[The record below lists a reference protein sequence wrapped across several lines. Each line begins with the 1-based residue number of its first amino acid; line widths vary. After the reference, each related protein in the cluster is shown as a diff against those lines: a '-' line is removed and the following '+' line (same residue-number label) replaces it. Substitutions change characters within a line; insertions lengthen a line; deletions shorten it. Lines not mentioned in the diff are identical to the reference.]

1 MAAQCTVMYNI
12 HVHSYLLGTALA
24 PSSSVVNDLAGPTL
38 NLSIIVGV
46 VAGVVSVGLL
56 VIILLV
62 IIVVRSAVRV
72 RKQNLVQKSTAD
84 HAHEEPFYD
93 YVTAP
98 PQPPKETIELRAN
111 EAYGNILSG
120 TSHYQPQVSI
130 PPVALQPNLAYA
142 VMQTRQ
148 ESRDQTDIPQSQDYE
163 IPLAL

>member
-1 MAAQCTVMYNI
+1 M
-12 HVHSYLLGTALA
+12 
-24 PSSSVVNDLAGPTL
+24 VNDLAGHTL
-38 NLSIIVGV
+38 NLSIIMGV
-46 VAGVVSVGLL
+46 VAGVVAVGLL
-56 VIILLV
+56 VIMILV
-62 IIVVRSAVRV
+62 IIVVQSAVRV

-84 HAHEEPFYD
+84 HDHEELFYD
-93 YVTAP
+93 YVTVP

-120 TSHYQPQVSI
+120 TSHYQPQVSK

-148 ESRDQTDIPQSQDYE
+148 ELRDQTDTQQSQHYE

>member
-1 MAAQCTVMYNI
+1 MYI
-12 HVHSYLLGTALA
+12 HVYNLIVHSYLLGTALA

-38 NLSIIVGV
+38 NLSLIVGV
-46 VAGVVSVGLL
+46 VAGVVLVGLL
-56 VIILLV
+56 VIMLPV

-84 HAHEEPFYD
+84 HDYEEPFYD
-93 YVTAP
+93 YITVP
-98 PQPPKETIELRAN
+98 PQPPKETIQLRAN
-111 EAYGNILSG
+111 EAYGNIPSG

-142 VMQTRQ
+142 VIQTRQ
-148 ESRDQTDIPQSQDYE
+148 KSRVQTDTQQSQDYE